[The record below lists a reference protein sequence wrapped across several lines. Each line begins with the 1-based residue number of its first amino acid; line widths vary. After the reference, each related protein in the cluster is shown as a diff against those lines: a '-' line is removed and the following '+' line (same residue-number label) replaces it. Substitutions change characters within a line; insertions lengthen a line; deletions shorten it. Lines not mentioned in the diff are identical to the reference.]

1 MRSTIIVAFISA
13 FLNNTPIVSIMTPI
27 LISWGRRNGVP
38 IKKLLIPLSYAAVL
52 GGTCTLIGTST
63 NLVISAQQER
73 RYKKGENAKFG
84 IFDIAPWGVPYALW
98 GLDMLSK
105 WCNLNVRCTALPR

>member
-1 MRSTIIVAFISA
+1 MSYVLGRSRSTYNALVRMTLPVAFISA
-13 FLNNTPIVSIMTPI
+13 FLNNTPLVTIFTPI

-63 NLVISAQQER
+63 NIAIAAQQVCSACQQE
-73 RYKKGENAKFG
+73 A
-84 IFDIAPWGVPYALW
+84 
-98 GLDMLSK
+98 
-105 WCNLNVRCTALPR
+105 